1 MQCKLLHQGST
12 DMGQV
17 SLEPFA
23 VTTVLLVDLL
33 SKLSLKDISNT
44 LKLHGSALQAL
55 LANFI

>member
-1 MQCKLLHQGST
+1 
-12 DMGQV
+12 MGQV